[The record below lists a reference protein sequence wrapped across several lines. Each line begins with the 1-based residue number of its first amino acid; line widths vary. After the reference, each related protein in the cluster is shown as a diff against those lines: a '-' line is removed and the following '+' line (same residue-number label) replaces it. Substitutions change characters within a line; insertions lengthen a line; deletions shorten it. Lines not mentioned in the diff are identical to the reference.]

1 MGELEIDTDAMVDG
15 FEKAD
20 GEDRSSAA
28 ASTPADPAPKSNKRC
43 TLCSRWLPDHLFP
56 SNGWRCCECRNAYDR
71 LAKQVIRENQQEF
84 WEEIRN
90 DAMELKKL
98 LRRYSES
105 HIMYSKTQFDLGS
118 YIKEFSATTNS
129 SANAEGIMM
138 WEGYFVQF
146 AQTAKGGSYS
156 EKEARQRWHEM
167 LGSPW
172 VDKDNRGPARSP
184 RRCRVPMYDED
195 SIQFTHDKK
204 QDLQSKKDTKNV
216 FAEQDAKDRR
226 WPLQGHEQWALNKH
240 GEVLDFSVCGTGG
253 KFCAD
258 CSGFAGQGT
267 IIPDISV
274 LKGELEEKEEATAG
288 AENAKKGA
296 ANGDDAG
303 GNAPEET
310 KNGNCGSKRP
320 GDGEPPLPKKQRWCD
335 VDAIDAARSSDKFC
349 LQSLT
354 FLCAGICIRC
364 SICCALL

>member
-1 MGELEIDTDAMVDG
+1 
-15 FEKAD
+15 
-20 GEDRSSAA
+20 
-28 ASTPADPAPKSNKRC
+28 
-43 TLCSRWLPDHLFP
+43 
-56 SNGWRCCECRNAYDR
+56 
-71 LAKQVIRENQQEF
+71 LAKQAIRENQQEF
-84 WEEIRN
+84 WAEIRN

-98 LRRYSES
+98 LKRYSES

-146 AQTAKGGSYS
+146 AQTAKGGSHS
-156 EKEARQRWHEM
+156 KEEARLRWHEM

-184 RRCRVPMYDED
+184 RRCRVPIYDED
-195 SIQFTHDKK
+195 STQFTHDKK

-216 FAEQDAKDRR
+216 FAELRR
-226 WPLQGHEQWALNKH
+226 WPLQGHEQWALHKH
-240 GEVLDFSVCGTGG
+240 GAVLDFQGAISGMLSSSACGTGG
-253 KFCAD
+253 KFCAGG
-258 CSGFAGQGT
+258 SGFAGQGA

-274 LKGELEEKEEATAG
+274 LKRELEEKGEATAG
-288 AENAKKGA
+288 AENAKEGA

-320 GDGEPPLPKKQRWCD
+320 GDGELPLPKKQRWCD

-349 LQSLT
+349 LQSLM

>member
-1 MGELEIDTDAMVDG
+1 MLIADQSDSMGELEIDTDAMVDG

-129 SANAEGIMM
+129 RANAEGRMM

-156 EKEARQRWHEM
+156 EKEAMQRWHEM

-184 RRCRVPMYDED
+184 RRCRVPMYDEV
-195 SIQFTHDKK
+195 STASNLPTTRSRTYSPKRTPRTCSLNRTPKIGVGRC
-204 QDLQSKKDTKNV
+204 KDTNNG
-216 FAEQDAKDRR
+216 RST
-226 WPLQGHEQWALNKH
+226 N
-240 GEVLDFSVCGTGG
+240 TG
-253 KFCAD
+253 
-258 CSGFAGQGT
+258 
-267 IIPDISV
+267 
-274 LKGELEEKEEATAG
+274 
-288 AENAKKGA
+288 
-296 ANGDDAG
+296 
-303 GNAPEET
+303 
-310 KNGNCGSKRP
+310 R
-320 GDGEPPLPKKQRWCD
+320 
-335 VDAIDAARSSDKFC
+335 
-349 LQSLT
+349 SLT
-354 FLCAGICIRC
+354 LACAALAGSFVLIAA
-364 SICCALL
+364 ALLGKEPSSQISPS